1 MIAVVQ
7 RVDSASVTVGDELVG
22 QVAHGLC
29 VLLGIHV
36 DDQAEH
42 ATRMAAKL
50 ARLRIFRDSDDLM
63 NLDVCQVDGSILL
76 VSQFTLLA
84 DTSSGNRPSFT
95 RAAKTDQA
103 RTLYESVARHLQEDH
118 GIPVQTGRF
127 GAMMQVNLVNDGPVT
142 VILEQHD

>member
-7 RVDSASVTVGDELVG
+7 RVESASVMVGDELVG
-22 QVAHGLC
+22 QIAHGLC

-36 DDQAEH
+36 NDKAEH
-42 ATRMAAKL
+42 ASKMAAKL

-63 NLDVCQVDGSILL
+63 NLDVSQVDGGILL

-95 RAAKTDQA
+95 KAAKADQA
-103 RTLYESVARHLQEDH
+103 RELYESVARHPRESH
-118 GIPVQTGRF
+118 GIAVQTGRF

-142 VILEQHD
+142 VIVEQHD